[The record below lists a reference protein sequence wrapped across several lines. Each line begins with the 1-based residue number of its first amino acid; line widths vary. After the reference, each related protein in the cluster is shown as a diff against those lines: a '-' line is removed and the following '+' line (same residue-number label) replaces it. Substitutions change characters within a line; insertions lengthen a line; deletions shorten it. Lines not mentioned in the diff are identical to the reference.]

1 MYRLANLIM
10 LLFFAVSTARAQ
22 PETLYEQDETTK
34 IDPYLMRYPRHAI
47 SLNIGIVGIG
57 GNHYNSDLSNIGL
70 GLDMTASVRL
80 HKYLCLSATA
90 KGVSDAFGQW
100 LNDRLVRGTDEQLP
114 GDYLRATVYGQQ
126 TKIPQNL
133 YLGLGGGL
141 SFAERA
147 LAVDIYVQGGSL
159 YTPSTDYDLTGYYG
173 VTAGETPFTA
183 RINSGATWS
192 LAFSGALAVRY
203 TLLKRWGLGLKADYM
218 SSTLHTENH
227 YKINSSNLAIES
239 THSDTSTIQWW
250 GIGIQLL
257 YYWGREAGIL
267 RQ

>member
-1 MYRLANLIM
+1 MYRLANLII
-10 LLFFAVSTARAQ
+10 LLFFAVSTATAQ

-34 IDPYLMRYPRHAI
+34 TDPYLMRYPRHAI
-47 SLNIGIVGIG
+47 SFNIGMVGIG
-57 GNHYNSDLSNIGL
+57 GNHYNSNLSKIGL
-70 GLDMTASVRL
+70 ALDMTASVRL
-80 HKYLCLSATA
+80 HKYFCLSATA
-90 KGVSDAFGQW
+90 KGVSDVFGRW
-100 LNDRLVRGTDEQLP
+100 FNDRLLRGTNEQLL
-114 GDYLRATVYGQQ
+114 GDYLRVTMPGQQ

-147 LAVDIYVQGGSL
+147 FAVDIYAQGGSL
-159 YTPSTDYDLTGYYG
+159 YTPSTNYDLAGSYG
-173 VTAGETPFTA
+173 VTASGDPFTA
-183 RINSGATWS
+183 QINSGATWS

-203 TLLKRWGLGLKADYM
+203 TLFKHWGLGLKADYM

-227 YKINSSNLAIES
+227 YQINSSVLDINS

-257 YYWGREAGIL
+257 YYWGREAGVL